1 MTYKTVLVDD
11 EPLALKRLERMLG
24 RHHDAIEI
32 VGKAESGAD
41 AVALINEVRP
51 DLIFLDIQM
60 PELTGFDVLERLDHT
75 PLVIFSTAYD
85 QYALKAFEVNSI
97 DYLLK
102 PVDPE
107 RLKQAIDKLQRLS
120 DSAAGDLRE
129 RIEQM
134 LRSVPGAAMQRIQV
148 RLGDKIRLI
157 PVSETVYFRSSDKY
171 VEVHAHGKMH
181 LITKSLAQLESE
193 LPADEFVRVHRS
205 VIVNVT
211 FIEEFAKDFGGNYIV
226 RMKDG
231 ERTVLPVS
239 RRYKSRLNL
248 G

>member
-1 MTYKTVLVDD
+1 MSYRTILVDD
-11 EPLALKRLERMLG
+11 EPLALKRLERMLAPY
-24 RHHDAIEI
+24 HDTFEV

-41 AVALINEVRP
+41 AVALINDIRP

-60 PELTGFDVLERLDHT
+60 PELTGFDVLDRLDYT

-85 QYALKAFEVNSI
+85 EYALRAFEVNSI

-102 PVDPE
+102 PIDPE
-107 RLKQAIDKLQRLS
+107 RLKQAVSKLLRLS
-120 DSAAGDLRE
+120 DSAVGNLRQ

-134 LRSVPGAAMQRIQV
+134 LRAAPGATTRRIQV

-171 VEVHAHGKMH
+171 VEVHARGKMY
-181 LITKSLAQLESE
+181 LITQSLSQLESE
-193 LPADEFVRVHRS
+193 LPANEFVRVHRS
-205 VIVNVT
+205 VIVNVN
-211 FIEEFAKDFGGNYIV
+211 FIEEFAKDFGGGYVV
-226 RMKDG
+226 RMKDA
-231 ERTVLPVS
+231 EKTQLPVS

-248 G
+248 T

>member
-1 MTYKTVLVDD
+1 
-11 EPLALKRLERMLG
+11 MLG
-24 RHHDAIEI
+24 KHNDVIEI

-41 AVALINEVRP
+41 AVALINDLRP

-85 QYALKAFEVNSI
+85 EYALRAFEVNSI

-107 RLKQAIDKLQRLS
+107 RLHQAVNKLQRLS
-120 DSAAGDLRE
+120 DSAAGNLRD
-129 RIEQM
+129 RIETM
-134 LRSVPGAAMQRIQV
+134 LKSVPGAATRRIQV
-148 RLGDKIRLI
+148 RLGDKIKLV
-157 PVSETVYFRSSDKY
+157 PVSETVYFRASDKY
-171 VEVHAHGKMH
+171 VEVHVHGKTH

-205 VIVNVT
+205 AIVNVN
-211 FIEEFAKDFGGNYIV
+211 FIEEFAKDFGGGYIV
-226 RMKDG
+226 RMKDA

-248 G
+248 K

>member
-24 RHHDAIEI
+24 KHRDAIDI

-41 AVALINEVRP
+41 AVTLINDVRP

-60 PELTGFDVLERLDHT
+60 PELTGFDVLERLDYT

-107 RLKQAIDKLQRLS
+107 RLKQAVDKLQRLS
-120 DSAAGDLRE
+120 DSATGDLRE

-134 LRSVPGAAMQRIQV
+134 LKSVPGAATQRIQV

-157 PVSETVYFRSSDKY
+157 PVSEIIYFRASDKY
-171 VEVHAHGKMH
+171 VEVQARDKTY
-181 LITKSLAQLESE
+181 LITKSLAQLESA

-205 VIVNVT
+205 VIVNVSM
-211 FIEEFAKDFGGNYIV
+211 IEEFAKDFGGGYIV
-226 RMKDG
+226 RMRDSEK
-231 ERTVLPVS
+231 TVLPVS

-248 G
+248 S

>member
-11 EPLALKRLERMLG
+11 EPLALKRLARMLVPYG
-24 RHHDAIEI
+24 DTIDI

-41 AVALINEVRP
+41 AVTLINDVRP

-60 PELTGFDVLERLDHT
+60 PELTGFDVLERLDYT

-85 QYALKAFEVNSI
+85 QYALRAFEVNSI

-107 RLKQAIDKLQRLS
+107 RLKQAVNKLLRLS
-120 DSAAGDLRE
+120 DGAAGDLRE
-129 RIEQM
+129 RIERM
-134 LRSVPGAAMQRIQV
+134 LRAAPGPATNRIQV
-148 RLGDKIRLI
+148 RLGDKIKLI
-157 PVSETVYFRSSDKY
+157 PVSETAYFRSCDKY

-205 VIVNVT
+205 VIVNVS
-211 FIEEFAKDFGGNYIV
+211 FIEEFAKDFGGGYIV
-226 RMKDG
+226 RMKDSA
-231 ERTVLPVS
+231 RTVLPVS
-239 RRYKSRLNL
+239 RRYRSRLNL
-248 G
+248 K